1 MYCTYCGN
9 EMPED
14 AVMCVKCGKLT
25 PEYEASLKKESASC
39 PAESIPVVSEPKENS
54 IATEYELAAEQ
65 GSSVKKGD
73 KKHISWIMSLVS
85 ITFAMFVSLV
95 FAFMHDHYYEFTRF
109 PIGAGILGIIGGV
122 FAVVFSVLSCVMAS
136 KEKRKAQKTSEYFF
150 PAALSLLFTLV
161 AMVLAI
167 AMLVVSMLYEAG
179 YYF

>member
-9 EMPED
+9 EMPDD

-39 PAESIPVVSEPKENS
+39 PTESIPVVSEPKENS

-95 FAFMHDHYYEFTRF
+95 FAFMHKHYDEFTIF

>member
-9 EMPED
+9 EMPDD

-73 KKHISWIMSLVS
+73 KKHISWDVAGVHNICYV
-85 ITFAMFVSLV
+85 
-95 FAFMHDHYYEFTRF
+95 RF
-109 PIGAGILGIIGGV
+109 PGFCIYA
-122 FAVVFSVLSCVMAS
+122 
-136 KEKRKAQKTSEYFF
+136 R
-150 PAALSLLFTLV
+150 SLL
-161 AMVLAI
+161 
-167 AMLVVSMLYEAG
+167 
-179 YYF
+179 

>member
-9 EMPED
+9 EMTDD

-95 FAFMHDHYYEFTRF
+95 FAFMHEHYYEFAIF

>member
-9 EMPED
+9 EMPDD

-85 ITFAMFVSLV
+85 ITCAMFVSLV
-95 FAFMHDHYYEFTRF
+95 FAFMHEHYYEFAIF

-161 AMVLAI
+161 AIVLAI

>member
-9 EMPED
+9 EMPDD

-95 FAFMHDHYYEFTRF
+95 FAFMHKHYDEFTIF
-109 PIGAGILGIIGGV
+109 PIGAGILGTIGGL
-122 FAVVFSVLSCVMAS
+122 FALMFSILSCAS
-136 KEKRKAQKTSEYFF
+136 AAKEKIKGQKTGEYFF